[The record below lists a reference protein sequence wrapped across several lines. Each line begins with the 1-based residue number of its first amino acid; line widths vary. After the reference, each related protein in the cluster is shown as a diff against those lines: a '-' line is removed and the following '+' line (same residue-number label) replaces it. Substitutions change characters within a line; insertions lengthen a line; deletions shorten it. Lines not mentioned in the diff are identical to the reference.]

1 MVNELALKSQN
12 RYQGSEILTDIVQP
26 EIMNQDNT
34 AIYKNIDTYN
44 NTNIYNNTDTYNN
57 TGTYNSV
64 DTYNNTD
71 IYNKS
76 QIKKD
81 TLEQIIE
88 AGKERLSENIYQ
100 QVIKPTETIS
110 AKESASKHM
119 SIMETEKDIQKEIQK
134 EVEKYAEKEVI
145 QQIFYEIETENFHE
159 IQKNTENLYNNK
171 NYLQKTKTTEIVY
184 HQMGHDMS
192 KPTDVS
198 QTINK
203 DTTKTIAVT
212 EKILSQNQIKLSGL
226 PAINQNQAKSDTKQI
241 NEAVQMIQNN
251 IQKHINQMTEQIYQK
266 IEKKLQN
273 ERRRRGL

>member
-1 MVNELALKSQN
+1 
-12 RYQGSEILTDIVQP
+12 
-26 EIMNQDNT
+26 
-34 AIYKNIDTYN
+34 
-44 NTNIYNNTDTYNN
+44 
-57 TGTYNSV
+57 
-64 DTYNNTD
+64 
-71 IYNKS
+71 
-76 QIKKD
+76 
-81 TLEQIIE
+81 
-88 AGKERLSENIYQ
+88 
-100 QVIKPTETIS
+100 
-110 AKESASKHM
+110 
-119 SIMETEKDIQKEIQK
+119 
-134 EVEKYAEKEVI
+134 
-145 QQIFYEIETENFHE
+145 
-159 IQKNTENLYNNK
+159 
-171 NYLQKTKTTEIVY
+171 
-184 HQMGHDMS
+184 MS

>member
-1 MVNELALKSQN
+1 M
-12 RYQGSEILTDIVQP
+12 
-26 EIMNQDNT
+26 
-34 AIYKNIDTYN
+34 
-44 NTNIYNNTDTYNN
+44 
-57 TGTYNSV
+57 
-64 DTYNNTD
+64 
-71 IYNKS
+71 
-76 QIKKD
+76 
-81 TLEQIIE
+81 
-88 AGKERLSENIYQ
+88 
-100 QVIKPTETIS
+100 
-110 AKESASKHM
+110 
-119 SIMETEKDIQKEIQK
+119 
-134 EVEKYAEKEVI
+134 I
-145 QQIFYEIETENFHE
+145 QQIFYEIETENLHE
-159 IQKNTENLYNNK
+159 IQKSTENLYNNK
-171 NYLQKTKTTEIVY
+171 NYLQKTKAAEIVY

-192 KPTDVS
+192 KPADVS

>member
-1 MVNELALKSQN
+1 M
-12 RYQGSEILTDIVQP
+12 
-26 EIMNQDNT
+26 
-34 AIYKNIDTYN
+34 
-44 NTNIYNNTDTYNN
+44 
-57 TGTYNSV
+57 
-64 DTYNNTD
+64 
-71 IYNKS
+71 
-76 QIKKD
+76 
-81 TLEQIIE
+81 
-88 AGKERLSENIYQ
+88 
-100 QVIKPTETIS
+100 
-110 AKESASKHM
+110 
-119 SIMETEKDIQKEIQK
+119 
-134 EVEKYAEKEVI
+134 I
-145 QQIFYEIETENFHE
+145 QQFFYEIETENLHE

-171 NYLQKTKTTEIVY
+171 NYLQKTKTAEIVY
-184 HQMGHDMS
+184 HQMGHDMP
-192 KPTDVS
+192 KPADVS